1 MSQEDVFMQVADH
14 FAKIIEVSAGHREK
28 AIAAGFS
35 KDTAEQMAIQIHA
48 ALVESLTQSARK
60 K

>member
-1 MSQEDVFMQVADH
+1 MADDPLMAISDH
-14 FAKIIEVSAGHREK
+14 FTKLIEVSSGHREK

-35 KDTAEQMAIQIHA
+35 KDTAEQMALQVHE
-48 ALVESLTQSARK
+48 ALMATLTGKAK